1 MHMTRQIIAAT
12 FVFACV
18 LLLSYSVADAQK
30 PGKTDSSAQ
39 AFKQMTQVLRHPRC
53 MNCHSKG
60 DFPRQGDDSHQHTMN
75 VRRGPAGLGVTAQ
88 KCSTCHQDH
97 NLGQAHLPPGAPS
110 WHLPSPQM
118 PMIWEGLSDAQL
130 CASLKDP
137 AQNNHRNLREIQE
150 HFTQDKLVAWG
161 WDPGIGREPVPI
173 AKPQFNALVKQ
184 WVDGGGACPQ

>member
-1 MHMTRQIIAAT
+1 MHMTRQAIAAT
-12 FVFACV
+12 VVFTCV
-18 LLLSYSVADAQK
+18 LLLSYSSVDAQGSSK
-30 PGKTDSSAQ
+30 SDSSAQ

-75 VRRGPAGLGVTAQ
+75 VRRGPIGMGVTTQ

-97 NLGQAHLPPGAPS
+97 NLEQAHLPPGAPN
-110 WHLPSPQM
+110 WHLPSPKM
-118 PMIWEGLSDAQL
+118 PMIWEGLTDAQL

-137 AQNNHRNLREIQE
+137 NQNNHRNLREIQE
-150 HFTQDKLVAWG
+150 HLTQDKLVDWG
-161 WDPGIGREPVPI
+161 WHPGVGRQPVPV
-173 AKPQFNALVKQ
+173 AKPQFNELVKQ